1 DFAFDGRLFADTAEP
16 AAVRRLIEAQ
26 LMYSVG
32 QLNGD
37 RSVGRHER
45 LALTDV
51 HADEAED
58 GGYAIR
64 YRATLPVAWGR
75 GSPPSRYVLKL
86 PARIGEADQI
96 EFTRKYGTS
105 CVDPEGGDLNA
116 DERVDSGR
124 MFLFYRPQRE
134 GCTLAPEDVVT
145 MPASVTMSPEN
156 THDKYPEYDRIW
168 EDGALNVVAIFGIE
182 IEGRTLDAGIGAYQ
196 DFLDGAAEYLASRQP
211 DDTKRSRTADERDGR
226 RRG

>member
-124 MFLFYRPQRE
+124 MFLFYRPERA
-134 GCTLAPEDVVT
+134 GCTIAPEDVVT
-145 MPASVTMSPEN
+145 KPAAVALSPEN
-156 THDKYPEYDRIW
+156 SRDMYPAYHRIW
-168 EDGALNVVAIFGIE
+168 EDDRLDVVAIFGIE
-182 IEGRTLDAGIGAYQ
+182 IEGRARDAGIAAYE
-196 DFLDGAAEYLASRQP
+196 DFLDAAAESLASRQP
-211 DDTKRSRTADERDGR
+211 DVKKRTRTTDDRDGSR
-226 RRG
+226 

>member
-1 DFAFDGRLFADTAEP
+1 VLIACASPPDGAGERAGAVQQAFSSREAVLVDFAFDGRLFADTAEP

-75 GSPPSRYVLKL
+75 GSPPSR
-86 PARIGEADQI
+86 
-96 EFTRKYGTS
+96 
-105 CVDPEGGDLNA
+105 
-116 DERVDSGR
+116 
-124 MFLFYRPQRE
+124 
-134 GCTLAPEDVVT
+134 
-145 MPASVTMSPEN
+145 
-156 THDKYPEYDRIW
+156 
-168 EDGALNVVAIFGIE
+168 
-182 IEGRTLDAGIGAYQ
+182 
-196 DFLDGAAEYLASRQP
+196 
-211 DDTKRSRTADERDGR
+211 
-226 RRG
+226 